1 MLLMIKWFKK
11 LSKGGKT
18 AVIVGAFTLLAVI
31 SPSSDTLNSSTI
43 PTDTNQPSQQVI
55 DTSAKQPISTT
66 ETKTETKTES
76 VAYESVTK
84 NDSSIENG
92 RSIKSVTGINGER
105 TITQEVTYTN
115 GVESGRKE
123 ISNVITK
130 NPVNEVIL
138 LGTKVAPKY
147 VAPAPKPTS
156 NCDPNYTP
164 CVPNTSSD
172 LDCPDIGFMVQVLG
186 NDPHRFDGDN
196 DGYGCESYN

>member
-1 MLLMIKWFKK
+1 MIEKFIK

-31 SPSSDTLNSSTI
+31 SPGSSTLNSSTI

-55 DTSAKQPISTT
+55 DTSAKQLISTT
-66 ETKTETKTES
+66 ETKTETKTEVLAFGS
-76 VAYESVTK
+76 ETK
-84 NDSSIENG
+84 NDSTVESG

-105 TITQEVTYTN
+105 TITYEVTYAN

-130 NPVNEVIL
+130 NTVSEVIL
-138 LGTKVAPKY
+138 LGTKVEPKY

-156 NCDPNYTP
+156 NCDPNYSP

-186 NDPHRFDGDN
+186 SDPHRFDGDD

>member
-1 MLLMIKWFKK
+1 MIKWFKK